1 MNGPFAFSEF
11 VGLSG
16 GFYLGHRSRW
26 QEPTT
31 VCVDSREAA
40 QRALFIPLKGE
51 RTDGHLHI
59 ESALKA
65 GSSAV
70 LVEREWAEGHN
81 ETLKNWAELYG
92 VLFFPVDDPLKQM
105 QAMAVKHRQR
115 FPRLKVVGVT
125 GSNGKTTTKEMV
137 ASILGTM
144 GRCYKNPGNL
154 NSEIGLPLTVLRM
167 NREYDFAVL
176 EMGINHVGEMD
187 VLVDIARPD
196 TAVVTNIG
204 TAHIAYL
211 GSKRRI
217 AEEKRKI
224 FSLMDETGRAFVYEN
239 EAFRDVLEE
248 NLKGRLEL
256 FGPRTL
262 PDFVSAREN
271 GLKGQELVFTDCTI
285 QLPLPGRHN
294 LNNAL
299 AAVAVARELGADW
312 DHVRQG
318 LESLDAGFGRTEIL
332 EGPVTVVQDCYNANP
347 DSVSAALRMFSD
359 MSTEGRRF
367 LVLGD
372 MLELGEE
379 SGMLHRK
386 LGGTLTD
393 CSAHMVF
400 FFGPEMKAAAQEY
413 KHSGGVSFWSENF
426 TDLES
431 AVLEAV
437 APGDLVFLKGS
448 RGMALERLTAP
459 LMSLERMKKT

>member
-11 VGLSG
+11 TGLSG
-16 GFYLGHRSRW
+16 GFYMGQRSSW
-26 QEPTT
+26 QEPTG
-31 VCVDSREAA
+31 VCVDSREAGA
-40 QRALFIPLKGE
+40 RSLFIPLKGE

-65 GSSAV
+65 GATAV
-70 LVEREWAEGHN
+70 LVDRAWAEGHN

-92 VLFFPVDDPLKQM
+92 ALFFPVEDPLKQL

-115 FPRLKVVGVT
+115 FPKLKVVGVS
-125 GSNGKTTTKEMV
+125 GSNGKTTTKEMI

-167 NREYDFAVL
+167 NREYDYAVL

-187 VLVDIARPD
+187 ILVDIARPD
-196 TAVVTNIG
+196 TAVITNIG

-224 FSLMDETGRAFVYEN
+224 FSLMDETGRAFVFEH
-239 EAFRDVLEE
+239 EAFRDVLAE
-248 NLKGRLEL
+248 NFKGSLEF
-256 FGPRTL
+256 FGPRTQ
-262 PDFVSAREN
+262 DGFIRAGEN
-271 GLKGQELVFTDCTI
+271 GLKGQEIVFTDCTV
-285 QLPLPGRHN
+285 QLPLPGSHN
-294 LNNAL
+294 LSNAL
-299 AAVAVARELGADW
+299 AAVAVTRALGADW
-312 DHVRQG
+312 DHIRRG
-318 LESLDAGFGRTEIL
+318 LESLDAGFGRTEVL

-347 DSVSAALRMFSD
+347 DSVSAAIRMFSQ
-359 MSTEGRRF
+359 MSTRGKRI

-379 SGMLHRK
+379 SEMLHRK

-393 CSAHMVF
+393 CSAHEVF
-400 FFGPEMKAAAQEY
+400 FYGPEMKVAAAEY
-413 KHSGGVSFWSENF
+413 AKSGRKSFWSESF
-426 TDLES
+426 ADLES
-431 AVLEAV
+431 AVVDAV
-437 APGDLVFLKGS
+437 DPGDLILLKGS

-459 LMSLERMKKT
+459 LLGEEHVRIT